1 MANSSS
7 VCKPQKSNTYE
18 EQNNNKYGGESFHF
32 CKINQ
37 FLTKELISDDLFLEK
52 FIHLLT
58 PFKWILLCCFQE
70 KFGILY
76 SNMKDNPGRSDQELK
91 ELLAR
96 YNNYKSGNNPN
107 FLEEESFERIIDY
120 FDDTDQLSLA
130 IEAAEHGIELY
141 PYSSL
146 LLIKKADLLIAA
158 GKHRE
163 SLDILEH
170 VGVLDQS
177 DINVYIL
184 QIEAFLGLNMAEK
197 AKEIFTESCKIF
209 EGGDKL
215 ELLFNL
221 SDVFDDYEQFDE
233 VFQCLELILKDD
245 PSNEEALYKIC
256 FWTDY
261 TGKFEESIALHKK
274 IIDDVPYNHLA
285 WYNLGTAFQGLKL
298 YEKAIDAYLY
308 AITIDEKFDYAYRNL
323 GDAYIRIRNFKE
335 AAEALEKVL
344 ELSIPEDIIYEAL
357 GHCYEKMKDTAQ
369 ARTNYRKA
377 IHLKPE
383 DSHLYYRVAA
393 TFMQEANW
401 KKAIQQLE
409 SAISFNHNNPDYQFA
424 LAQCHQC
431 LGNVKD
437 AVTYYVLF
445 IAARSKSIKGWKA
458 MITCLFDAGYM
469 DEALAEADAA
479 LMATGKPIFL
489 YFRAAILL
497 ELGKNKEALLI
508 LQSALEIAPKNLKD
522 FIALN
527 PAVIQ
532 RASVV
537 KLINAM
543 LHSSSGRKHRK

>member
-1 MANSSS
+1 
-7 VCKPQKSNTYE
+7 
-18 EQNNNKYGGESFHF
+18 
-32 CKINQ
+32 
-37 FLTKELISDDLFLEK
+37 
-52 FIHLLT
+52 
-58 PFKWILLCCFQE
+58 
-70 KFGILY
+70 
-76 SNMKDNPGRSDQELK
+76 MKDNQGRRDKELK

-96 YNNYKSGNNPN
+96 YNNYKAGSNPH

-120 FDDTDQLSLA
+120 FDDTDQLPLA
-130 IEAAEHGIELY
+130 IEAAERGIELY

-158 GKHRE
+158 GKHTE

-184 QIEAFLGLNMAEK
+184 RIEAFLGLNMVEK
-197 AKEIFTESCKIF
+197 AKETFAESCALF
-209 EGGDKL
+209 DGADKH

-261 TGKFEESIALHKK
+261 TGKFEESITLHKR
-274 IIDDVPYNHLA
+274 IIDEVPYNHLA

-357 GHCYEKMKDTAQ
+357 GHCYEKLKDAAQ

-377 IHLKPE
+377 IHMKPE

-393 TFMQEANW
+393 TFMQEASW

-409 SAISFNHNNPDYQFA
+409 SAISINHNNPDYQFA

-431 LGNVKD
+431 LGNVKE

-445 IAARSKSIKGWKA
+445 IASRTKSIKGWKA
-458 MITCLFDAGYM
+458 MITCLFDAGYLN
-469 DEALAEADAA
+469 EALEESSAA
-479 LMATGKPIFL
+479 LLATGKPVFL
-489 YFRAAILL
+489 YFTAAILL
-497 ELGKNKEALLI
+497 QLGKTKEALVI
-508 LQSALEIAPKNLKD
+508 LQEAIITAPKHLKD
-522 FIALN
+522 FVALN
-527 PAVIQ
+527 PAILQ
-532 RASVV
+532 KASVV
-537 KLINAM
+537 RLINT
-543 LHSSSGRKHRK
+543 HWDTDHKQKRRK

>member
-1 MANSSS
+1 
-7 VCKPQKSNTYE
+7 
-18 EQNNNKYGGESFHF
+18 
-32 CKINQ
+32 
-37 FLTKELISDDLFLEK
+37 
-52 FIHLLT
+52 
-58 PFKWILLCCFQE
+58 
-70 KFGILY
+70 
-76 SNMKDNPGRSDQELK
+76 MKDNPGRSDKELK
-91 ELLAR
+91 ELLTR
-96 YNNYKSGNNPN
+96 YNNYKSGSNPH

-120 FDDTDQLSLA
+120 YDDTDQLPLA
-130 IEAAEHGIELY
+130 IEAAERGIELY

-146 LLIKKADLLIAA
+146 LLIKKADLLIAV
-158 GKHRE
+158 GKHTE

-184 QIEAFLGLNMAEK
+184 RIEAFLGLNMIEK
-197 AKEIFTESCKIF
+197 AKETFLESCSLF
-209 EGGDKL
+209 EGVDKY

-221 SDVFDDYEQFDE
+221 TDVFDDYEQFDE
-233 VFQCLELILKDD
+233 VFQCLEMILRED

-261 TGKFEESIALHKK
+261 TGKFEESIALHKRL
-274 IIDDVPYNHLA
+274 IDEVPYNHLA

-323 GDAYIRIRNFKE
+323 GDAYIRIRNYKE

-344 ELSIPEDIIYEAL
+344 ELSIPEDVIYEAL
-357 GHCYEKMKDTAQ
+357 GHCYEKMRDPAQ

-383 DSHLYYRVAA
+383 DSHLFYRVAV

-409 SAISFNHNNPDYQFA
+409 SAISIDHSNPDFQFA
-424 LAQCHQC
+424 LAQCHQYQ
-431 LGNVKD
+431 GNVKE

-445 IAARSKSIKGWKA
+445 IAARTKSIKGWKA
-458 MITCLFDAGYM
+458 MITCLFDAGFM
-469 DEALAEADAA
+469 EEALAEADDA
-479 LMATGKPIFL
+479 LLATGKPIFL
-489 YFRAAILL
+489 YFRAAIIL
-497 ELGKNKEALLI
+497 ELGKVKEALLL
-508 LQSALEIAPKNLKD
+508 LQNAIDIAPKNLKD
-522 FIALN
+522 FVSLN
-527 PAVIQ
+527 PAIVQ

-537 KLINAM
+537 KLINAS
-543 LHSSSGRKHRK
+543 LNSGHKVKRRK